1 MDDYHHDDSD
11 DDERL
16 GSNEGQCDDDS
27 NHGGSTVIK
36 VCFIKKNIFETLMLN
51 AVYHNYLNVMT

>member
-1 MDDYHHDDSD
+1 MDDYHHADSD

-16 GSNEGQCDDDS
+16 GSNEGQCADDS

-36 VCFIKKNIFETLMLN
+36 VCFIST
-51 AVYHNYLNVMT
+51 V